1 MQFTKN
7 NYRAHVAALSERM
20 EIAGRE
26 RIAAIE
32 EGDLHVSLHFDSIGA
47 DYWDVEARGAI
58 CYAIVSEI
66 QPEELLAG
74 RPQTILRRSNVI
86 TLNSWCIYFFAD
98 GERIHCYGAVPVCY
112 KNAAVAWL
120 ACSIRNQ
127 AGGGT
132 AAGDDD
138 LFASPVASERD
149 DYWNSGGGHATS
161 GPALSR

>member
-32 EGDLHVSLHFDSIGA
+32 EGDIHVSFHFDSIS
-47 DYWDVEARGAI
+47 DDWWDVGARGAI

-74 RPQTILRRSNVI
+74 RPFNTLRRSNVV
-86 TLNSWCIYFFAD
+86 TVNSWTVYFFAD
-98 GERIHCYGAVPVCY
+98 GERIHGDVPECYR
-112 KNAAVAWL
+112 NAAVAWL

-127 AGGGT
+127 VGGGV
-132 AAGDDD
+132 DP
-138 LFASPVASERD
+138 PVLDEMNEPPVSSERD
-149 DYWNSGGGHATS
+149 DYWTSGGGGHANS
-161 GPALSR
+161 GAAESR